1 MEHNIIQHSQYS
13 LNDAILLIIDFPSE
27 SCGLLCHMNKQDVEV
42 SCIGALIIF
51 LNYNSNIT
59 IESNWSTVKACT
71 NESLIY
77 MGNVYYDII
86 FNKRPIGLNGHLSI
100 NKY

>member
-27 SCGLLCHMNKQDVEV
+27 SCGLLCHMSKQDVEV
-42 SCIGALIIF
+42 SCIGVLIKF

-59 IESNWSTVKACT
+59 IESN
-71 NESLIY
+71 
-77 MGNVYYDII
+77 
-86 FNKRPIGLNGHLSI
+86 
-100 NKY
+100 